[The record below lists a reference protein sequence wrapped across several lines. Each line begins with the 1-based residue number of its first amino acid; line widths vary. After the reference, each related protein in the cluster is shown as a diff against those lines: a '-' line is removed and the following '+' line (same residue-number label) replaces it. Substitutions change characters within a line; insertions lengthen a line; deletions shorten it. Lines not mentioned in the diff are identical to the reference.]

1 MWCRVNKIQSKIDYF
16 ITPYNSKINI
26 DKSMEFWNTELANLN
41 KQDGRETKNQKNDL
55 LLKLSNLVLKQEVFI
70 NTFKHY
76 WIYEFLV

>member
-1 MWCRVNKIQSKIDYF
+1 
-16 ITPYNSKINI
+16 
-26 DKSMEFWNTELANLN
+26 MEFWNTELANLN

-70 NTFKHY
+70 NTFKHL